1 MESEVEKPKS
11 RKGFA
16 SMSPEKRRMIASMGG
31 KSVPT
36 EKRSFSRNRSL
47 ASSAGRKGGQTTR
60 PETRTFTVDREL
72 AREAGRIGG
81 SSNGV
86 HKTEAPL
93 NRYFLHIRSGAMHL
107 IVIDEGSTFVLARAQ
122 KKIED
127 ALASSGI
134 ALAQGWRVEVMNRD
148 GDLLMTIRDKAAIE
162 TGSAHAMS

>member
-162 TGSAHAMS
+162 TGGAHAMS

>member
-1 MESEVEKPKS
+1 MEGEVEKPKS

-47 ASSAGRKGGQTTR
+47 ASAAGRKGGQTTR
-60 PETRTFTVDREL
+60 PETRTFSVDREL

-81 SSNGV
+81 SANGV
-86 HKTEAPL
+86 HKPDGVL
-93 NRYFLHIRSGAMHL
+93 HRYFLHIRSGATHL
-107 IVIDEGSTFVLARAQ
+107 IVIDEGATFVLARAQ

-127 ALASSGI
+127 ALAASGVG
-134 ALAQGWRVEVMNRD
+134 LTPGWRVEVTNRA
-148 GDLLMTIRDKAAIE
+148 GELLMTIRDKAAIE
-162 TGSAHAMS
+162 TGNAHAIP